1 MYTYIGDACSI
12 SIFDRICDDEYLRT
26 AALDYI
32 LHEGRGPVLVS
43 GPLLWGTVSFP
54 FGHFVNECSAAEWIN
69 E

>member
-43 GPLLWGTVSFP
+43 GPLL
-54 FGHFVNECSAAEWIN
+54 
-69 E
+69 